1 MEVSVND
8 NKNFVCKKDVSHV
21 NFKGARDI
29 NLKYIYKNRMNLLPT
44 RMQQKVKDIV
54 EKGGDCFQSLR
65 DLHINTYSQLS
76 ECKTLSEAQ
85 NLYPEFREVLQA
97 NAVVKHKSPNIKKV
111 ESQIPLEEFSLNLLK
126 ARWADLKTMDE
137 IAKSYGLKDRSAI
150 AWLSEKIQ
158 MPDLGKNYQALL
170 KASDEKL
177 NNDISQKVKNYHKTH
192 YDAML
197 RHNNALSVQFAE
209 LNSQIAKETWNR
221 LPHIREA
228 LSEFS
233 STTKGSEH
241 FSEFWK
247 THPEYIKEF
256 SEMKKEVAA
265 EFRAKRKKDM

>member
-8 NKNFVCKKDVSHV
+8 NKNFVCKKYVSHV

-126 ARWADLKTMDE
+126 SRWADLKTMDE
-137 IAKSYGLKDRSAI
+137 
-150 AWLSEKIQ
+150 
-158 MPDLGKNYQALL
+158 LGKSYQALL

-209 LNSQIAKETWNR
+209 LNSQIAKET
-221 LPHIREA
+221 
-228 LSEFS
+228 
-233 STTKGSEH
+233 
-241 FSEFWK
+241 
-247 THPEYIKEF
+247 
-256 SEMKKEVAA
+256 
-265 EFRAKRKKDM
+265 